1 MTSTSTDRIDGLVT
15 SQAIKAPVRVA
26 TTANITLASTQTIDG
41 VAVVAFD
48 RVLVKDQTTGTE
60 DGIYVVGA
68 SNWDRAKDWNGA
80 RDATQGTI
88 ITVRQGTINANSVWR
103 STASDNTYV
112 IGTVSPTFQLA
123 EFFGTV
129 SGDMKYNFDSS
140 TVTTEDPGTGD
151 FRLNNATVASATV
164 MTMAFNSADGG
175 GPDVSTWIASW
186 DDSTTTALRGTVR
199 VAQLGT
205 PSIFAVFNVT
215 GAITQ
220 GADYLDVPLT
230 YVTGSGAF
238 TASEAYVISFSR
250 TGDQGTGDL
259 QAANNLSDVDSAVTS
274 LSNIGGIGAATT
286 DTLTNK
292 TFDAN
297 GTGNSLSNVDV
308 ADLAN
313 GTDGELITWDAAGA
327 PAVVAV
333 GTAAQVLTSNGVGA
347 APTFQTLTSGPT
359 ATAFTALTSGTTS
372 DITSI
377 PSTATR
383 ISVCLDGV
391 FTSGSSGVVMLLGD
405 SGGFETTGYI
415 SECGFVTSAAQGGAV
430 STARQNLWIGND
442 TSNNHFMIIEMRLI
456 KSSTNQWL
464 ISANGTMQNNNRSIF
479 AAGNKSLSAVLTQL
493 RIQTLNL
500 TDTFSAGNW
509 MIMYD

>member
-313 GTDGELITWDAAGA
+313 GTDGELITWDATGA

-333 GTAAQVLTSNGVGA
+333 GTVGQVLTSGGAGV
-347 APTFQTLTSGPT
+347 APTMQTITSGPT
-359 ATAFTALTSGTTS
+359 LSTFTALTSGTTS
-372 DITSI
+372 DLASI
-377 PSTATR
+377 PSGTKR
-383 ISVCLDGV
+383 ISVNLSKVITNG
-391 FTSGSSGVVMLLGD
+391 TSGLTLLLGD
-405 SGGFETTGYI
+405 AGGFETSAYKAANGYLLA
-415 SECGFVTSAAQGGAV
+415 AAQSAAV
-430 STARQNLWIGND
+430 STGGFDLWIGNHV
-442 TSNNHFMIIEMRLI
+442 SNDHYMVAELRLVD
-456 KSSTNQWL
+456 SSTNLWL
-464 ISANGTMQNNNRSIF
+464 LSANGTMQNNNRLLF
-479 AAGNKSLSAVLTQL
+479 ASGDKALSAVLTQL
-493 RIQTLNL
+493 RIQTKNL
-500 TDTFSAGNW
+500 TDTFTSGNW
-509 MIMYD
+509 SITYD